1 MIIKDKT
8 YEEMKG
14 IMKYIGKI
22 YKRAKKRVDVL
33 HFNNCIE
40 ENWPVYDNDTQLI
53 HLIDRTLLDCSNDTK
68 NIIRHDYLQL
78 SNPHWYESYY
88 SRSSYYR
95 LKKKA
100 IEEFLGSLNI

>member
-1 MIIKDKT
+1 MEFKYNNYAEKRKII
-8 YEEMKG
+8 
-14 IMKYIGKI
+14 KYIGDI
-22 YKRAKKRVDVL
+22 YLKAQKRVDVL

-40 ENWPVYDNDTQLI
+40 ENWAVYDNDTQLI

-68 NIIRHDYLQL
+68 NIIRHDYLEV
-78 SNPHWYESYY
+78 SNSHWYESYY

-100 IEEFLGSLNI
+100 IEEFLNNLNI